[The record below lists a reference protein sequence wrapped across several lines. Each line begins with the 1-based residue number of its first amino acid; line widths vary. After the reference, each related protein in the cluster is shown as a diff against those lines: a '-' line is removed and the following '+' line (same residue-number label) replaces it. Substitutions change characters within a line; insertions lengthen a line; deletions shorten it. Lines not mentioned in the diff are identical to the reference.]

1 MLVSTTSEIIQKL
14 QEYEAKYG
22 VGAII
27 SIGTYM
33 SGDRKNNYRFE
44 IENAP
49 LSIEYDE
56 NESERYHREYIEISA
71 IDEDKVF
78 SEKY

>member
-14 QEYEAKYG
+14 QEYESKYG
-22 VGAII
+22 VGSII

-49 LSIEYDE
+49 WSIQYDE
-56 NESERYHREYIEISA
+56 NESERYHRECIEISA

-78 SEKY
+78 GGK